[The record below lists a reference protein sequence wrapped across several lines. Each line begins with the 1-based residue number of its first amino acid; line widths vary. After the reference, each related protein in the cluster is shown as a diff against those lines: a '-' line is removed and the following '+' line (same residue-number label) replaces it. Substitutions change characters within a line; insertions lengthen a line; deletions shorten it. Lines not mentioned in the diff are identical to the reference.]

1 MKKML
6 KAKNLTAEGHV
17 IFKDN
22 YIILPYGLN
31 LSKIF
36 ADPNLDDDDGADV
49 WIEKITNELNFLDKE
64 ILEEFMQKDIF
75 KIPKY
80 EIIMDSVFEF
90 SEKTRMQVTDVHVLH
105 SIENTV
111 TKFIEEFGP
120 LYSSHTK
127 RLTSRLICLNRLND
141 LYAPD
146 FIRLGEEALCAKE
159 AVIMLSLIKVCAPD
173 INIEDCLKEEENKE

>member
-1 MKKML
+1 ML
-6 KAKNLTAEGHV
+6 KASNLTAEGHV

-36 ADPNLDDDDGADV
+36 ADPNSDNDEDMNV
-49 WIEKITNELNFLDKE
+49 WIEKTMNEFNFLDRKF
-64 ILEEFMQKDIF
+64 LEETAQKDIF

-80 EIIMDSVFEF
+80 EIIMNSVFEF
-90 SEKTRMQVTDVHVLH
+90 SEKTKAQVTDAQVLH

-120 LYSSHTK
+120 LYSLHTK
-127 RLTSRLICLNRLND
+127 RLSSRLICLNRLND

-146 FIRLGEEALCAKE
+146 YIRLGEEALCAKE
-159 AVIMLSLIKVCAPD
+159 AVIMLSLINVCAPD
-173 INIEDCLKEEENKE
+173 INIEECFTEEKEEENE